1 MYTPASE
8 VEQTYAMFSGR
19 AHERIQGVR
28 PGLISLDGANRTQQC
43 VLEDFNE
50 GGARIRVSD
59 PDGLPEEFL
68 LISRSEDFCAKAKV
82 VWRRDTRLGLEFEE
96 RSSFNEA
103 SEMRRK
109 LRQKLGVAEPEKRSW
124 FGARK
129 QAETKQKPAKK
140 PKVSSKTRIFGKMTG
155 ELSLL
160 GLTLKDEITS
170 DSVKSAFRNKAMKAH
185 PDRGGNAEAFKSL
198 SAAYGKLS
206 EACRSAG
213 V

>member
-19 AHERIQGVR
+19 AHERIQSVR

-43 VLEDFNE
+43 VIEDFNDS
-50 GGARIRVSD
+50 GARVRVSN
-59 PDGLPEEFL
+59 PDDLPDEFL
-68 LISRSEDFCAKAKV
+68 LISRNEDFCAKAKV
-82 VWRRDTRLGLEFEE
+82 AWRRDSRMGLEFED
-96 RSSFNEA
+96 RGGFEA
-103 SEMRRK
+103 AADMRRK

-129 QAETKQKPAKK
+129 QAEPKAEPAKK
-140 PKVSSKTRIFGKMTG
+140 SASLAKAKLFGKMTK

-160 GLTLKDEITS
+160 GLGLKDEITS
-170 DSVKSAFRNKAMKAH
+170 DNVKAAFRSKAMKAH
-185 PDRGGNAEAFKSL
+185 PDRGGNAETFKNL
-198 SAAYGKLS
+198 SAAYNKLI
-206 EACRSAG
+206 EICRSAG